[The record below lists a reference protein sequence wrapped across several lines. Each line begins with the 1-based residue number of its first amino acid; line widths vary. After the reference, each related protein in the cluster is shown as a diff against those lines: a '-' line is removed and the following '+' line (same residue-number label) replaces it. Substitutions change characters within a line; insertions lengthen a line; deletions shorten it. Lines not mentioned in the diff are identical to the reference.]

1 MTRYSPEVPVLP
13 KLSLVSGH
21 DATAAVAAQAVKLL
35 TSENHVRGYS
45 WVSTQG
51 VLDNVSSIGKQET
64 IIDTENIKWGTF
76 PILFVFVKNSQ
87 FLPPPYSNMAANFI
101 FNMTIPSFYDVFD
114 STHVF
119 SLLFMFTRY
128 FINRMVLILT
138 LHYVK
143 V

>member
-1 MTRYSPEVPVLP
+1 M
-13 KLSLVSGH
+13 
-21 DATAAVAAQAVKLL
+21 
-35 TSENHVRGYS
+35 
-45 WVSTQG
+45 VSTQG
-51 VLDNVSSIGKQET
+51 VLDNVSSIGKSET
-64 IIDTENIKWGTF
+64 IIDKENIKWGTF
-76 PILFVFVKNSQ
+76 PILFVFVKNLTHN

-101 FNMTIPSFYDVFD
+101 CITTIPSFYDVFD
-114 STHVF
+114 STHVL